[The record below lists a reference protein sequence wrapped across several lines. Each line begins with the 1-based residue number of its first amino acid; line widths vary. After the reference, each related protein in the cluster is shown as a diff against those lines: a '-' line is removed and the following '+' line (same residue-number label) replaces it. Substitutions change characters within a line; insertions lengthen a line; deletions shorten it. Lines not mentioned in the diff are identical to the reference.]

1 MNELATLNT
10 EQALAPAFTPGST
23 GGDLIREAA
32 ALWGT
37 AYQLARSICSTSI
50 VPVHFR
56 GKPEECAAAMV
67 YGASLGLDPIASL
80 RGLYNVHGSVAMYA
94 QLAVSIVLRDQH
106 DVWIVESTDQA
117 VTVAGRR
124 KGWPEDRAFT
134 ATWTYDRARR
144 AGYTGNKKYDTDP
157 IAMLTAKAQMEVC
170 RRIAPDSLNGI
181 YSVEELDLEPGIGK
195 AAAAKPAVTAAT
207 FTSLTRQPEPA
218 AEPDDATPAGVNPA
232 TGEVTDPEPPTRA
245 ALDAMFA
252 AFTDAGFD
260 SDARTAEGKKAR
272 LGYMSQVLNRHVDAT
287 KGLTVA
293 DVEAVTDAL
302 AADAAERGQS

>member
-37 AYQLARSICSTSI
+37 AYQLARAICSTSI

-106 DVWIVESTDQA
+106 DVWVVESTDQA

-124 KGWPEDRAFT
+124 NGWPEDRTFT
-134 ATWTYDRARR
+134 ATWTYDRARK

-170 RRIAPDSLNGI
+170 RRIAPDSLAGI
-181 YSVEELDLEPGIGK
+181 YSVEELELEPGVRSGVK
-195 AAAAKPAVTAAT
+195 GDASQRAVSAAT
-207 FTSLTRQPEPA
+207 FTSVTPKPEPSPA
-218 AEPDDATPAGVNPA
+218 PAE
-232 TGEVTDPEPPTRA
+232 EPPADEPLTDTQRGTLTSLFDEAGIPAENQRA
-245 ALDAMFA
+245 YIADRLDR
-252 AFTDAGFD
+252 DD
-260 SDARTAEGKKAR
+260 
-272 LGYMSQVLNRHVDAT
+272 NRR
-287 KGLTVA
+287 KLTVA
-293 DVEAVTDAL
+293 E
-302 AADAAERGQS
+302 ADAVISHLRRDMAQEAECAGNDEGQS

>member
-32 ALWGT
+32 AVWGT

-106 DVWIVESTDQA
+106 DVWVVESTDQA

-124 KGWPEDRAFT
+124 NGWPEDRTFT
-134 ATWTYDRARR
+134 ATWTYYRARK

-170 RRIAPDSLNGI
+170 RRIAPDSLAGI
-181 YSVEELDLEPGIGK
+181 YSVEELELEPGVRSGVK
-195 AAAAKPAVTAAT
+195 GDALQRAVSAAT
-207 FTSLTRQPEPA
+207 FTSVAAKPEPSPA
-218 AEPDDATPAGVNPA
+218 PAEEPPAGVDPD
-232 TGEVTDPEPPTRA
+232 TGEVTGPSRA
-245 ALDAMFA
+245 ALDAMFT

-260 SDARTAEGKKAR
+260 TDVRTAEGKKAR

-293 DVEAVTDAL
+293 DVDAVTDAL

>member
-10 EQALAPAFTPGST
+10 EQELAPAFTPGST

-94 QLAVSIVLRDQH
+94 QLAVSIVLRDGH
-106 DVWIVESTDQA
+106 DVWIVESTDNA

-124 KGWPEDRAFT
+124 NGWPDDRVFT
-134 ATWTYDRARR
+134 ATWSYDRARK
-144 AGYTGNKKYDTDP
+144 AGYASNKKYDTDP
-157 IAMLTAKAQMEVC
+157 QAMLTAKAQMEVC
-170 RRIAPDSLNGI
+170 RRIAPDSLAGI
-181 YSVEELDLEPGIGK
+181 YSVEELELEPGPGRDHAVK
-195 AAAAKPAVTAAT
+195 EKSRVTAAT
-207 FTSLTRQPEPA
+207 FTA
-218 AEPDDATPAGVNPA
+218 VTPHAGVAAAPEGVDTV
-232 TGEVTDPEPPTRA
+232 TGEVTGPAPVPDRTA
-245 ALDAMFA
+245 AIDAMFA
-252 AFTDAGFD
+252 AFSAAGFA
-260 SDARTAEGKKAR
+260 SDARSAEGKEAR
-272 LGYMSQVLNRHVDAT
+272 RGYMSAVLGRDITAT
-287 KGLTVA
+287 KELSA
-293 DVEAVTDAL
+293 DDVERVTDAL
-302 AADAAERGQS
+302 AADAADKETS

>member
-1 MNELATLNT
+1 MNELAALNT
-10 EQALAPAFTPGST
+10 HPTIKPAFTPGST

-37 AYQLARSICSTSI
+37 AYQLARAICSTSI

-106 DVWIVESTDQA
+106 DVWVVESTDQA

-124 KGWPEDRAFT
+124 NGWPEDRTFT
-134 ATWTYDRARR
+134 ATWTYDRARK

-170 RRIAPDSLNGI
+170 RRIAPDSLAGI
-181 YSVEELDLEPGIGK
+181 YSVEELELEPGVRSGVK
-195 AAAAKPAVTAAT
+195 GDASQRAVSAAT
-207 FTSLTRQPEPA
+207 FTSVTPKPEPSPA
-218 AEPDDATPAGVNPA
+218 PAE
-232 TGEVTDPEPPTRA
+232 EPPADEPLTDTQRGTLTSLFDEAGIPAENQRA
-245 ALDAMFA
+245 YIADRLDR
-252 AFTDAGFD
+252 DD
-260 SDARTAEGKKAR
+260 
-272 LGYMSQVLNRHVDAT
+272 NRR
-287 KGLTVA
+287 KLTVA
-293 DVEAVTDAL
+293 E
-302 AADAAERGQS
+302 ADAVIAHLRRDMAQEAEYAGNDEGQP

>member
-37 AYQLARSICSTSI
+37 DYQLARAICGTSI

-106 DVWIVESTDQA
+106 DVWVVESTDQA

-124 KGWPEDRAFT
+124 NGWPEDRTFT
-134 ATWTYDRARR
+134 ATWTYDRARK

-170 RRIAPDSLNGI
+170 RRIAPDSLAGI
-181 YSVEELDLEPGIGK
+181 YSVEELELEPGVRSGVK
-195 AAAAKPAVTAAT
+195 GDASQRAVSAAT
-207 FTSLTRQPEPA
+207 FTSVTPKPEPSPA
-218 AEPDDATPAGVNPA
+218 PAE
-232 TGEVTDPEPPTRA
+232 EPPADEPLTDTQRGTLTSLFDEAGIPAENQRA
-245 ALDAMFA
+245 YIADRLDR
-252 AFTDAGFD
+252 DD
-260 SDARTAEGKKAR
+260 
-272 LGYMSQVLNRHVDAT
+272 NRR
-287 KGLTVA
+287 KLTVA
-293 DVEAVTDAL
+293 E
-302 AADAAERGQS
+302 ADAVIAHLRRDMAQEAEYAGNDEGQP

>member
-37 AYQLARSICSTSI
+37 AYQLARAICSTSI

-106 DVWIVESTDQA
+106 DVWVVESTDQA

-124 KGWPEDRAFT
+124 NGWPEDRTFT
-134 ATWTYDRARR
+134 ATWTYDRARK

-170 RRIAPDSLNGI
+170 RRIAPDSLAGI
-181 YSVEELDLEPGIGK
+181 YSVEELELEPGVRSGVK
-195 AAAAKPAVTAAT
+195 GDASQRAVSAAT
-207 FTSLTRQPEPA
+207 FTSVTAAKPEPA
-218 AEPDDATPAGVNPA
+218 PAPAE
-232 TGEVTDPEPPTRA
+232 EPPADEPLTDTQRGTLTSLFDEAGIPAENQRA
-245 ALDAMFA
+245 YIADRLDRDDNRRKLTIAEADDVIAHLRRDMA
-252 AFTDAGFD
+252 QEAEYAGND
-260 SDARTAEGKKAR
+260 EG
-272 LGYMSQVLNRHVDAT
+272 QP
-287 KGLTVA
+287 
-293 DVEAVTDAL
+293 
-302 AADAAERGQS
+302 